1 MAITGI
7 RRLTYGVDD
16 LDLCERFFLDLG
28 LESIARNE
36 HSASLELRNGSEVRL
51 VLRDSGLLPLSAING
66 MGVHECVWAVDSESS
81 LSRLTD
87 DLGRDHALTRDDEG
101 VTHFVTDF
109 GQAIGLE
116 VFRPRVTGSAPS
128 PYNSPGRI
136 ERLNQPRKWI
146 ERPVPKQIHHSVW
159 LFPDVE
165 RVFRFYRDRL
175 NFRLTDV
182 QKGFGY
188 YVRADGAY
196 EHHNLFIADGHG
208 IDSGYDGSLTFA
220 HANFELEDIDELMV
234 GKNYL
239 ERRGHTAMA
248 WGFGRH
254 RISSAAFLYLPCPAG
269 GDAEYGA
276 DCDAVDDCWK
286 PRIWDAAFGTAIFV
300 HNAPDWLNVTPS
312 WDVAYVTSD
321 NVSYRD
327 GMAVRSSSPTHI
339 AAE

>member
-16 LDLCERFFLDLG
+16 LEVCAAFFVDLG
-28 LESIARNE
+28 LELISRDE
-36 HSASLELRNGSEVRL
+36 QSACLELRNGSEVRL
-51 VLRDSGLLPLSAING
+51 ILRNSGLLPSSSING
-66 MGVHECVWAVDSESS
+66 LGVHECVWAVDSEAS
-81 LSRLTD
+81 LKRLCA
-87 DLGRDHALTRDDEG
+87 DLSHDHELTRDAEG
-101 VTHFVTDF
+101 VTHFVTEF

-116 VFRPRVTGSAPS
+116 VFRPRMTGSAPT
-128 PYNSPGRI
+128 PHNSPGRI

-146 ERPVPKQIHHSVW
+146 ERAVPKQIHHTVW

-182 QKGFGY
+182 QKGYGY

-196 EHHNLFIADGHG
+196 EHHNLFIADGYG
-208 IDSGYDGSLTFA
+208 ITSTYDGTLTFA
-220 HANFELEDIDELMV
+220 HANFEVEDIDELMV

-239 ERRGHTAMA
+239 ERCGHKSTD

-276 DCDAVDDCWK
+276 DCDAVDDSWK

-300 HNAPDWLNVTPS
+300 HNAPDWLNVPPS

-321 NVSYRD
+321 EVSYRD
-327 GMAVRSSSPTHI
+327 GLPPQTSTSTKI